1 MKNKKKI
8 IIGLILIIAS
18 VGIYYGYT
26 SMMSTEED
34 YTSATVFRGDI
45 RNIFME
51 NGEILSENINSY
63 YSDGMKRV
71 ESIHVAVGDFVN
83 TDDILLEFES
93 TVDLEIEKVNQEIK
107 SLESAFNEVV
117 KGVDFET
124 VNNVRLE
131 ITGVRNSLALAE
143 EALKRSEKLYAEG
156 VIAKSELDSAELAV
170 SQLKN
175 QIALLNN
182 QYNLLVKGVSS
193 DIKQQYE
200 AQIGSL
206 AVTLDILEKT
216 RSNYIVK
223 ANFDGIITELNAFV
237 GSIPMAGTVV
247 VELQDTSNKSV
258 YADFLVD
265 EAVRIKEGMP
275 ASIENKD
282 LDLSIENLSVTRIY
296 PKAVAKLSELGVV
309 QKRVT
314 ITVRLPDSFDQLV
327 LGTNVDV
334 EITVEQKKNV
344 LLVPESAVFEKN
356 RQYYVTVVD
365 KGQMIEK
372 QIVKGLEDSD
382 FIEIISGLNE
392 GDLVRTD

>member
-18 VGIYYGYT
+18 IGIYYAYT
-26 SMMSTEED
+26 NMMSTEEE
-34 YTSATVFRGDI
+34 YSSTAVIRGDI
-45 RNIFME
+45 SNVFME
-51 NGEILSENINSY
+51 SGEILSDNVNGY

-71 ESIHVAVGDFVN
+71 KSIHVAVGDFVN
-83 TDDILLEFES
+83 SGDILLEFES
-93 TVDLEIEKVNQEIK
+93 TIDLEIEKVNQEIK
-107 SLESAFNEVV
+107 SLESTFNEVV

-124 VNNVRLE
+124 VNNIRLE
-131 ITGVRNSLALAE
+131 ITGVRNSLSLAE
-143 EALKRSEKLYAEG
+143 ETLERSRNLFAEG
-156 VIAKSELDSAELAV
+156 VIAKSELDSAELSV
-170 SQLKN
+170 TQLRN

-223 ANFDGIITELNAFV
+223 ANFNGIVTELNAFV

-314 ITVRLPDSFDQLV
+314 ITIGLPGGIDQLV

-334 EITVEQKKNV
+334 EITVEKKENV

-356 RQYYVTVVD
+356 RQYYVTVVEN
-365 KGQMIEK
+365 GQMIEK

-382 FIEIISGLNE
+382 FIEITSGLNE
-392 GDLVRTD
+392 GEIVRID

>member
-8 IIGLILIIAS
+8 IIGLILILSSI
-18 VGIYYGYT
+18 GIYYAYT
-26 SMMSTEED
+26 NMMSTEEE
-34 YTSATVFRGDI
+34 YTSTAVIRG
-45 RNIFME
+45 NISNVFME
-51 NGEILSENINSY
+51 SGEILSDNINGY
-63 YSDGMKRV
+63 FSDGMKRV
-71 ESIHVAVGDFVN
+71 KTINVAVGDVVN
-83 TDDILLEFES
+83 SDDILLEFES

-107 SLESAFNEVV
+107 SLESAFNEAV

-124 VNNVRLE
+124 VNSVRLE
-131 ITGVRNSLALAE
+131 IAGVRNSLALAE
-143 EALKRSEKLYAEG
+143 ETLERTQKLHAEG
-156 VIAKSELDSAELAV
+156 VIAKSELDSAELSV
-170 SQLKN
+170 TQLRN

-193 DIKQQYE
+193 DVKQQYE

-223 ANFDGIITELNAFV
+223 ANFDGVITELNAFV
-237 GSIPMAGTVV
+237 GSIPMAGTMVL
-247 VELQDTSNKSV
+247 ELQDPSNKSV

-265 EAVRIKEGMP
+265 EAVRIEEGMP

-282 LDLSIENLSVTRIY
+282 LDLLIDNLTVTQIY
-296 PKAVAKLSELGVV
+296 PKAIAKLSELGVV

-314 ITVRLPDSFDQLV
+314 ITVGLPDSLDQLV

-334 EITVEQKKNV
+334 EITIEEKENV

-356 RQYYVTVVD
+356 RQYYVTVVEN
-365 KGQMIEK
+365 GQMVEK

>member
-1 MKNKKKI
+1 
-8 IIGLILIIAS
+8 
-18 VGIYYGYT
+18 
-26 SMMSTEED
+26 
-34 YTSATVFRGDI
+34 
-45 RNIFME
+45 ME
-51 NGEILSENINSY
+51 NGEILSDNVNGY

-71 ESIHVAVGDFVN
+71 KSIHVAVGDFVYN
-83 TDDILLEFES
+83 GDILLEFES
-93 TVDLEIEKVNQEIK
+93 TIDLEIEKVNQEIK
-107 SLESAFNEVV
+107 SLESAFNEAV

-124 VNNVRLE
+124 VNSVRLE
-131 ITGVRNSLALAE
+131 IAGVRNSLSLAE
-143 EALKRSEKLYAEG
+143 EILERSRNLFAEG
-156 VIAKSELDSAELAV
+156 VIAKSELDSAELSV
-170 SQLKN
+170 TQLRN
-175 QIALLNN
+175 QISLLNN

-193 DIKQQYE
+193 DIRQQYE

-216 RSNYIVK
+216 KSNFVVK

-247 VELQDTSNKSV
+247 VELQDISNKSV

-275 ASIENKD
+275 ASMENKD
-282 LDLSIENLSVTRIY
+282 LDLVIDNLYVTRIY
-296 PKAVAKLSELGVV
+296 PKAVSKLSELGVV

-314 ITVRLPDSFDQLV
+314 ITIGLPDGIDQLV

-334 EITVEQKKNV
+334 EITVEKKENV

-356 RQYYVTVVD
+356 RQYYVTVVEN
-365 KGQMIEK
+365 GQLIEK
-372 QIVKGLEDSD
+372 QVVKGLEDSD

-392 GDLVRTD
+392 GEIVRTD

>member
-18 VGIYYGYT
+18 IGIYYAY
-26 SMMSTEED
+26 SNMMSTEEE
-34 YTSATVFRGDI
+34 YSSTAVIRGDI
-45 RNIFME
+45 SNVFME
-51 NGEILSENINSY
+51 SGEILSDNVNGY

-71 ESIHVAVGDFVN
+71 KSIHVAVGDFVN
-83 TDDILLEFES
+83 SGDILLEFES
-93 TVDLEIEKVNQEIK
+93 TIDLEIEKVNQEIK
-107 SLESAFNEVV
+107 SLESAFNEAV

-124 VNNVRLE
+124 VNSVRLE
-131 ITGVRNSLALAE
+131 IAGVRNSLSLAE
-143 EALKRSEKLYAEG
+143 ETLERSRNLFAEG
-156 VIAKSELDSAELAV
+156 VIAKSELDSSELSV
-170 SQLKN
+170 TQLRN

-216 RSNYIVK
+216 KSNYVVK

-247 VELQDTSNKSV
+247 VELQDISNKSV

-296 PKAVAKLSELGVV
+296 PKAVSKLSELGVV

-314 ITVRLPDSFDQLV
+314 ITIGLPDGIDHLV

-334 EITVEQKKNV
+334 EITVEKKENV

-356 RQYYVTVVD
+356 RQYYVTVVEN
-365 KGQMIEK
+365 GQLIEK
-372 QIVKGLEDSD
+372 QVVKGLEDSD

-392 GDLVRTD
+392 GEIVRTD

>member
-1 MKNKKKI
+1 MKNRKKL

-18 VGIYYGYT
+18 IGIYYGYT
-26 SMMSTEED
+26 NMMSTEEE

-45 RNIFME
+45 SNVFME
-51 NGEILSENINSY
+51 SGEILSDNVNGY

-71 ESIHVAVGDFVN
+71 KSIQVAVGDFVYSG
-83 TDDILLEFES
+83 DILLEFES
-93 TVDLEIEKVNQEIK
+93 TIDLEIEKVNQEIK
-107 SLESAFNEVV
+107 SLESAFNEAV

-124 VNNVRLE
+124 VNSVRLE
-131 ITGVRNSLALAE
+131 IAGVRNSLSLAE
-143 EALKRSEKLYAEG
+143 ETLERTRSLFAEG
-156 VIAKSELDSAELAV
+156 VIAKSELDSAELSV
-170 SQLKN
+170 TQLRN

-216 RSNYIVK
+216 KSNYVVK

-247 VELQDTSNKSV
+247 VELQDISNKSV

-275 ASIENKD
+275 ASMENKD
-282 LDLSIENLSVTRIY
+282 LDLLIDNLYVTRIY
-296 PKAVAKLSELGVV
+296 PKAVSKLSELGVV

-314 ITVRLPDSFDQLV
+314 ITIGLPDGIDHLV

-334 EITVEQKKNV
+334 EITVEKKENV

-356 RQYYVTVVD
+356 RQYYVTVVEN
-365 KGQMIEK
+365 GQLIEK
-372 QIVKGLEDSD
+372 QVVKGLEDSD

-392 GDLVRTD
+392 GEIVRTD

>member
-1 MKNKKKI
+1 MKSKKTL

-18 VGIYYGYT
+18 IGIYYAYT
-26 SMMSTEED
+26 NMMSTEEA
-34 YTSATVFRGDI
+34 YTSTAVVRGDI
-45 RNIFME
+45 SNVFME
-51 NGEILSENINSY
+51 SGEILSENINSY

-71 ESIHVAVGDFVN
+71 KSIQVAVGDFVYSG
-83 TDDILLEFES
+83 DILLEFES
-93 TVDLEIEKVNQEIK
+93 TIDLEIEKVNQEIK
-107 SLESAFNEVV
+107 SLESAFNEAV

-124 VNNVRLE
+124 VNSVRLE
-131 ITGVRNSLALAE
+131 ITGVRNNLALAE
-143 EALKRSEKLYAEG
+143 EIWERSQNLYAER
-156 VIAKSELDSAELAV
+156 VIAKSELDSAELSV
-170 SQLKN
+170 TQLKN

-182 QYNLLVKGVSS
+182 QYNLLIKGVSS

-216 RSNYIVK
+216 KSNYIVK
-223 ANFDGIITELNAFV
+223 ANFDGIITEMNAFV

-247 VELQDTSNKSV
+247 VELQNPSNKSV
-258 YADFLVD
+258 FADFLVD

-282 LDLSIENLSVTRIY
+282 LELSVDNLTVTKIY

-314 ITVRLPDSFDQLV
+314 ITIGLPGSTDQLV
-327 LGTNVDV
+327 LGTNVDL
-334 EITVEQKKNV
+334 EITVEKKENV

-356 RQYYVTVVD
+356 RQYYVTLVENG
-365 KGQMIEK
+365 KLTEK
-372 QIVKGLEDSD
+372 QIVKGLEDND
-382 FIEIISGLNE
+382 YIEIISGLSE

>member
-1 MKNKKKI
+1 MKIKKKI
-8 IIGLILIIAS
+8 IIGLILILSSI
-18 VGIYYGYT
+18 GIYYAYT
-26 SMMSTEED
+26 NMMSTEEE
-34 YTSATVFRGDI
+34 YTSTAVIRG
-45 RNIFME
+45 NISNVFME
-51 NGEILSENINSY
+51 SGEILSDNINGY
-63 YSDGMKRV
+63 FSDGMKRV
-71 ESIHVAVGDFVN
+71 KTINVAVGDVVN
-83 TDDILLEFES
+83 SDDILLEFES

-107 SLESAFNEVV
+107 SLESAFNEAV

-124 VNNVRLE
+124 VNSVRLE
-131 ITGVRNSLALAE
+131 IAGVRNSLALAE
-143 EALKRSEKLYAEG
+143 ETLERTQKLHAEG
-156 VIAKSELDSAELAV
+156 VIAKSELDSAELSV
-170 SQLKN
+170 TQLRN

-193 DIKQQYE
+193 DVKQQYE

-223 ANFDGIITELNAFV
+223 ANFDGVITELNAFV
-237 GSIPMAGTVV
+237 GSIPMAGTMVL
-247 VELQDTSNKSV
+247 ELQDPSNKSV

-265 EAVRIKEGMP
+265 EAVRIEEGMP

-282 LDLSIENLSVTRIY
+282 LDLLIDNLTVTQIY
-296 PKAVAKLSELGVV
+296 PKAIAKLSELGVV

-314 ITVRLPDSFDQLV
+314 ITVGLPDSLDQLV

-334 EITVEQKKNV
+334 EVTIEEKENV

-356 RQYYVTVVD
+356 RQYYVTVIEN
-365 KGQMIEK
+365 GQMVEK